1 MRVKYRERAVYFC
14 ARWNQSL
21 FGSHDRKMWKIRK
34 GSATPLTEVT
44 SGVSASFNYK
54 AWKEEKRQAEE
65 RLFETLQT
73 TIEDRDLEGFR
84 VLFREG
90 VNQLWNIYQKLPDR
104 KSDCRLQ
111 VRQNEKVQNLFA
123 NICQRD
129 GSGEFIET
137 FLRELPMVNDEIHQ
151 QARKE
156 DPSFNPR
163 KEPNRALHIAIQ
175 AEAFENV
182 KVLLQQ
188 DEVDVNALWK
198 LKKFTPIMMLFT
210 VASSDN
216 LSEVS
221 ELLITLAEENADI
234 NIGDY
239 RLHPLSVLCRNE
251 NLTSEE
257 KRNLLEICL
266 AQFNCDVDNLYRGQA
281 RKDIDALNL
290 QGLVVEVQPADVTP
304 ALLES
309 FIMEG
314 KEVEFGQRFGE
325 FFSGS
330 LSGDLGD
337 VYKMLKL
344 AASKGRNVC
353 VEVMFKKL
361 KEGKTFDDSTIDQ
374 INLSKQLKIICK
386 NGFSRVLKLFLDNI
400 NSRICN
406 KHPLLLTAVR
416 ELYKN
421 KTTARQRCFEL
432 LLEDRRVSVEGCDD
446 AGQTALHYAV
456 QHGMDREALEIMT
469 KRTPYLG
476 STNRN
481 HETPLHSMN
490 PDVLGAFLDSR
501 VSATAEELQLNLNGL
516 LPSKHKTN
524 CSASETDLVW
534 YLSESENLRPLL
546 RHPVISTLIRINRF
560 QFPKGFDFFHLLNKF
575 REMSIVILAVWSL
588 CSPNR
593 TTSALLIL
601 LTGIDVIVHL
611 GLFPST
617 ALSTSIVMLE
627 TVSRGFLKILL
638 VYAILIVSFG
648 FSFYVMFTKS
658 SSAANDA
665 DQPSTGEDFNN
676 FSSIRGSLVK
686 SLVMMI
692 GEFDASEIPFDSH
705 ALSYFTFVTFVVLVT
720 LVVANLINGV
730 AVSDISEIRQE
741 AEVAALAKW
750 LENLRR
756 FEKIFSH
763 FEWIRRR
770 TSFFYRYAPSVSVR
784 LQEGNIIVLARID
797 AAGKSAKDSEEIL
810 NIFPGWGFF
819 CHCIDPD
826 TCSAAKDIVRRQN
839 AARIGAVPQE
849 EYGERLLRLE
859 QKEVCQNG
867 FARVL
872 KLFLA
877 NIKSRIECKHPL
889 LLTSLR
895 ELRKSR
901 TQVRLDCFKQLLNDR
916 RIMAYARDDHN
927 QTALHYAIHHGMDQE
942 AKEIMLKKAPY
953 LWKLNDNQ
961 ESPLHSMKADILE
974 AFLDSKVTIP
984 QESKEI
990 QLGLNEFKL
999 PRGHTNNAVLSVLI
1013 LLAGIDVI
1021 VHLRLFPY
1029 ASLTTS
1035 IVMLETV
1042 SKSFLKILLIYLI
1055 IIISF
1060 GCSFF
1065 VLFSNYASQDQL
1077 EDSAQNSTTKD
1088 DFNNFSTLQGSLVKS
1103 LVMMIGELDASE
1115 IEFNGHKLSYIVFI
1129 CFVFFVTLVVAN
1141 LINGVAVSDITE
1153 IRQQAQVAALANRVE
1168 MLRRFE
1174 KCLSFSIFSKWRK
1187 SSLFFTRYEPKIT
1200 IRTNLDNQVVLTR
1213 KKVSSTPPEEPKQTK
1228 NPERK
1233 FDVMGRCGYF
1243 HHGVDED
1250 TVNDAKNIAIRNH
1263 NRPRSLDA
1271 VFEQLKRVE
1280 DRIAQMEGKK
1290 TKAGKGDGGHGTEHG
1305 TRSRLSEST
1314 SHGHDK

>member
-1 MRVKYRERAVYFC
+1 
-14 ARWNQSL
+14 
-21 FGSHDRKMWKIRK
+21 MWKIRK

-44 SGVSASFNYK
+44 SGDSASFDYK
-54 AWKEEKRQAEE
+54 AWKEEKKQAEE

-90 VNQLWNIYQKLPDR
+90 VNQLWSIYQKLPDR

-137 FLRELPMVNDEIHQ
+137 FLRELPIVNDEIHQ
-151 QARKE
+151 QARKD

-175 AEAFENV
+175 AKAFENV

-188 DEVDVNALWK
+188 DEVDVNTLWK

-266 AQFNCDVDNLYRGQA
+266 AQFNCDVDNLYKGQA

-325 FFSGS
+325 FFGS
-330 LSGDLGD
+330 SLGDDLGD
-337 VYKMLKL
+337 VYRMLKL

-361 KEGKTFDDSTIDQ
+361 KEGKKFSDSTIDQ

-421 KTTARQRCFEL
+421 KTPARQKCFEL

-446 AGQTALHYAV
+446 SGQTALHYAV

-490 PDVLGAFLDSR
+490 PDVLSAFLDSR

-516 LPSKHKTN
+516 LPSKQKTN

-546 RHPVISTLIRINRF
+546 RHPVISTLIRIKWLFMRWLIYVMIVTSIAFATCFTIYSVQNSLIAEIFCWLLLSYYFIVVITTSIAGVYDLLYQQPQRQTILRRSRF

-658 SSAANDA
+658 SGAANDA

-784 LQEGNIIVLARID
+784 LQEGNIIVLARI
-797 AAGKSAKDSEEIL
+797 ATAGKSAKDSEEIL

-839 AARIGAVPQE
+839 TAGIGAVPQE

-859 QKEVCQNG
+859 QKV
-867 FARVL
+867 
-872 KLFLA
+872 
-877 NIKSRIECKHPL
+877 
-889 LLTSLR
+889 
-895 ELRKSR
+895 
-901 TQVRLDCFKQLLNDR
+901 
-916 RIMAYARDDHN
+916 M
-927 QTALHYAIHHGMDQE
+927 
-942 AKEIMLKKAPY
+942 
-953 LWKLNDNQ
+953 KLNG
-961 ESPLHSMKADILE
+961 AD
-974 AFLDSKVTIP
+974 
-984 QESKEI
+984 
-990 QLGLNEFKL
+990 
-999 PRGHTNNAVLSVLI
+999 
-1013 LLAGIDVI
+1013 AG
-1021 VHLRLFPY
+1021 
-1029 ASLTTS
+1029 
-1035 IVMLETV
+1035 
-1042 SKSFLKILLIYLI
+1042 
-1055 IIISF
+1055 
-1060 GCSFF
+1060 
-1065 VLFSNYASQDQL
+1065 
-1077 EDSAQNSTTKD
+1077 
-1088 DFNNFSTLQGSLVKS
+1088 
-1103 LVMMIGELDASE
+1103 
-1115 IEFNGHKLSYIVFI
+1115 
-1129 CFVFFVTLVVAN
+1129 
-1141 LINGVAVSDITE
+1141 
-1153 IRQQAQVAALANRVE
+1153 
-1168 MLRRFE
+1168 
-1174 KCLSFSIFSKWRK
+1174 
-1187 SSLFFTRYEPKIT
+1187 
-1200 IRTNLDNQVVLTR
+1200 
-1213 KKVSSTPPEEPKQTK
+1213 
-1228 NPERK
+1228 
-1233 FDVMGRCGYF
+1233 
-1243 HHGVDED
+1243 
-1250 TVNDAKNIAIRNH
+1250 
-1263 NRPRSLDA
+1263 
-1271 VFEQLKRVE
+1271 
-1280 DRIAQMEGKK
+1280 EGKNF
-1290 TKAGKGDGGHGTEHG
+1290 
-1305 TRSRLSEST
+1305 RESVRN
-1314 SHGHDK
+1314 GRV

>member
-1 MRVKYRERAVYFC
+1 
-14 ARWNQSL
+14 
-21 FGSHDRKMWKIRK
+21 MWKIRK

-44 SGVSASFNYK
+44 SGDSASFNYK
-54 AWKEEKRQAEE
+54 AWKEEKKQVEE

-90 VNQLWNIYQKLPDR
+90 VNQLWSIYQKLPDR

-137 FLRELPMVNDEIHQ
+137 FLRELPIVNDEIHQ
-151 QARKE
+151 QARKD

-175 AEAFENV
+175 AKAFENV

-188 DEVDVNALWK
+188 DEVDVNTLWK
-198 LKKFTPIMMLFT
+198 LKKFTPVMMLFT

-266 AQFNCDVDNLYRGQA
+266 AQFNCDVDNLYKGQA

-325 FFSGS
+325 FFGS
-330 LSGDLGD
+330 SLGDDLGD
-337 VYKMLKL
+337 VYRMLKL

-361 KEGKTFDDSTIDQ
+361 KEGKKFSDSTIDQ

-421 KTTARQRCFEL
+421 KTPARQKCFEL

-446 AGQTALHYAV
+446 SGQTALHYAV

-490 PDVLGAFLDSR
+490 PDILGAFLDSR
-501 VSATAEELQLNLNGL
+501 VLATAEELQLNLNGL
-516 LPSKHKTN
+516 LPSKQKTN
-524 CSASETDLVW
+524 CSASEPTC
-534 YLSESENLRPLL
+534 
-546 RHPVISTLIRINRF
+546 RF

-575 REMSIVILAVWSL
+575 RDMSIVILAVWSL

-658 SSAANDA
+658 SGAANDA

-705 ALSYFTFVTFVVLVT
+705 ALSYFSFVTFVVLVT

-784 LQEGNIIVLARID
+784 LQEGNIIVLARITT
-797 AAGKSAKDSEEIL
+797 AGKSAKDSEEIL

-839 AARIGAVPQE
+839 AAGIGAVPQE

-859 QKEVCQNG
+859 QKV
-867 FARVL
+867 
-872 KLFLA
+872 
-877 NIKSRIECKHPL
+877 
-889 LLTSLR
+889 
-895 ELRKSR
+895 
-901 TQVRLDCFKQLLNDR
+901 
-916 RIMAYARDDHN
+916 M
-927 QTALHYAIHHGMDQE
+927 
-942 AKEIMLKKAPY
+942 
-953 LWKLNDNQ
+953 KLNG
-961 ESPLHSMKADILE
+961 AD
-974 AFLDSKVTIP
+974 
-984 QESKEI
+984 
-990 QLGLNEFKL
+990 
-999 PRGHTNNAVLSVLI
+999 
-1013 LLAGIDVI
+1013 AG
-1021 VHLRLFPY
+1021 
-1029 ASLTTS
+1029 
-1035 IVMLETV
+1035 
-1042 SKSFLKILLIYLI
+1042 
-1055 IIISF
+1055 
-1060 GCSFF
+1060 
-1065 VLFSNYASQDQL
+1065 
-1077 EDSAQNSTTKD
+1077 
-1088 DFNNFSTLQGSLVKS
+1088 
-1103 LVMMIGELDASE
+1103 
-1115 IEFNGHKLSYIVFI
+1115 
-1129 CFVFFVTLVVAN
+1129 
-1141 LINGVAVSDITE
+1141 
-1153 IRQQAQVAALANRVE
+1153 
-1168 MLRRFE
+1168 
-1174 KCLSFSIFSKWRK
+1174 
-1187 SSLFFTRYEPKIT
+1187 
-1200 IRTNLDNQVVLTR
+1200 
-1213 KKVSSTPPEEPKQTK
+1213 
-1228 NPERK
+1228 
-1233 FDVMGRCGYF
+1233 
-1243 HHGVDED
+1243 
-1250 TVNDAKNIAIRNH
+1250 
-1263 NRPRSLDA
+1263 
-1271 VFEQLKRVE
+1271 
-1280 DRIAQMEGKK
+1280 EGKNF
-1290 TKAGKGDGGHGTEHG
+1290 
-1305 TRSRLSEST
+1305 RESVRN
-1314 SHGHDK
+1314 GRV